1 MKSVNNKPNT
11 IREKRK
17 KGVLRFL
24 FFGVASFVFIVYF
37 FSVVVNVSL
46 EIAGKYEEKKILNK
60 ELEVLK
66 EEEEELSTD
75 VLKLQDPEYVG
86 RYLRE
91 KYLYSR
97 EDEYII
103 KLPSQN

>member
-1 MKSVNNKPNT
+1 MKNVNDKTRIDHNKT
-11 IREKRK
+11 RK
-17 KGVLRFL
+17 KVLRFM
-24 FFGVASFVFIVYF
+24 FFGVGSFLFIVYF
-37 FSVVVNVSL
+37 FSLVVNVSL
-46 EIAGKYEEKKILNK
+46 EIVGKYEEKIALNK

-66 EEEEELSTD
+66 EEEAVLSND

-91 KYLYSR
+91 KYYYSK

-103 KLPSQN
+103 KLPKER